1 MDGTARLFP
10 FDQLPRYLLR
20 DRDAIFGNDF
30 REQVQG
36 MGICEV
42 LSAPRSPW
50 HYFQPVIDEL
60 ISSRP
65 SNSYVGYPRNK
76 MTLFAGKKL
85 TESMGKV
92 SAYRVQTTTEIDN
105 MTCSV

>member
-1 MDGTARLFP
+1 MRL
-10 FDQLPRYLLR
+10 QIGRSIQY
-20 DRDAIFGNDF
+20 A
-30 REQVQG
+30 QQG

-60 ISSRP
+60 ISRP

-76 MTLFAGKKL
+76 MKLFAGKKL
-85 TESMGKV
+85 TESMEKV